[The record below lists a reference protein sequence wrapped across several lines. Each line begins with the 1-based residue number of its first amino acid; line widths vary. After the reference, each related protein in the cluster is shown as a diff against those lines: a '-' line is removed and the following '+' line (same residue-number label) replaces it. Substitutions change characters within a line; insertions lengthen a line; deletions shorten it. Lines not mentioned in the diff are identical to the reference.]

1 MIARGLFHSIK
12 SLSRDG
18 LLALEFETPVD
29 KKDLVRFKD
38 PYGRQQKSYE
48 GKKHTSVLPQKFLKF
63 KKPQIKKK
71 VYEFDNLSLNIE
83 VHKNFKKLLKNKSD
97 TIFAIMNGSIVDK
110 NSRQV
115 LSVGDIIRR
124 NDLKTLSKVFK
135 IKKSLRCTNR
145 SKKEIMIRLADY
157 VVKFLEKK
165 KINTVFTVSGGG
177 SIFLCDALYKSK
189 SNISHIIM
197 KQAAS
202 FAAESYSRSKNE
214 VGCCFVTTGPG
225 GTNTLTG
232 VSSAWIDSV
241 PVVFISGQVFLN
253 QTIKNT
259 KKRQIGVQEINI
271 IDLAKPITKFAKND
285 YRCKQNKLF
294 P

>member
-1 MIARGLFHSIK
+1 MAAKRMIARGLFHSIK

-71 VYEFDNLSLNIE
+71 QVYEFDNLSLNIE

-135 IKKSLRCTNR
+135 IKKSL
-145 SKKEIMIRLADY
+145 SVL
-157 VVKFLEKK
+157 
-165 KINTVFTVSGGG
+165 TV
-177 SIFLCDALYKSK
+177 L
-189 SNISHIIM
+189 
-197 KQAAS
+197 
-202 FAAESYSRSKNE
+202 
-214 VGCCFVTTGPG
+214 
-225 GTNTLTG
+225 
-232 VSSAWIDSV
+232 
-241 PVVFISGQVFLN
+241 
-253 QTIKNT
+253 
-259 KKRQIGVQEINI
+259 KRNY
-271 IDLAKPITKFAKND
+271 D
-285 YRCKQNKLF
+285 
-294 P
+294 